1 MDIFLTI
8 APSIISGLFAVA
20 VCQISQAAARKDNIS
35 IMNQKM
41 AVFEAKFDSLKE
53 SVDKHNQLVERV
65 FILESRTDVQEE
77 KLKVVNHRIE
87 DLEKKNG

>member
-1 MDIFLTI
+1 MNILLTI

-20 VCQISQAAARKDNIS
+20 VCQISQAAARKDNID

-41 AVFEAKFDSLKE
+41 AVFEAKFDGLKE
-53 SVDKHNQLVERV
+53 AVDKHNQLVDRV

-77 KLKVVNHRIE
+77 KIRVANHRIE
-87 DLEKKNG
+87 DLEKKMA